1 MQEDEILKLAQQGK
15 TPFQIAEE
23 LMGDE
28 DRVYLYTPVSWFVDP
43 TVDEDALD
51 KPPLSIEM
59 NYYLSLIPLSRCR
72 KLHSRIQQASPSHIN
87 EQVSFVTSSS
97 PRTHS
102 NTEATSQ

>member
-28 DRVYLYTPVSWFVDP
+28 DRVYLNTPVSWYVDP
-43 TVDEDALD
+43 TVDEEALD

-59 NYYLSLIPLSRCR
+59 NYYSQCQSDAGCNGYANEERRILNQLKKCWR
-72 KLHSRIQQASPSHIN
+72 K
-87 EQVSFVTSSS
+87 SFQKYHGTKVDI
-97 PRTHS
+97 H
-102 NTEATSQ
+102 